1 MSYTLI
7 TFGHII
13 ILFLTLYSTTI
24 QALQKIE
31 QFNKYIVLTSAQH
44 VIVSQSDSNLILNI
58 TTTNDNYYEL
68 RLHKEE
74 NSFNFEMD
82 YYVGFV
88 VTRNRDMKEG
98 HAYGVLNEKG
108 FFRGT
113 FEVNDDK
120 YYIEDAKRYLDN
132 VGKDVVGFLYKSSD
146 VHNIENELNDEFKMD
161 RPPSEVSTR
170 FGDQFI
176 ENGPYCVLNIEV
188 DKSLYYSF
196 DRNIQDIKQFV
207 FMTVM
212 GTNKIY
218 READLVTIDGHPIQ
232 FVVGR
237 LQVNT
242 PQSCNSTG
250 RRSYRCSNE
259 KSSVE
264 PKIFI
269 EDFSFAPAPHT
280 DYCLSYVFS
289 AQNFG
294 ATLGIAYVGGVCE
307 PQIIDGDRN
316 YNVGFI
322 TTGGFRTQ
330 YQTELTLAH
339 EFGHSLGS
347 AHDSFG
353 DGCLDPQYMEY
364 PGYNLMSPIAPKV
377 EKKNSRRFSPCS
389 KKEIDQV
396 LMEMKHSVRRNCL
409 VKEPAPLIT
418 SIEEQKE
425 ERGGAAG
432 PSSSVILSIFMCG
445 ILLTSCS
452 VIY

>member
-44 VIVSQSDSNLILNI
+44 VIVSQSD
-58 TTTNDNYYEL
+58 
-68 RLHKEE
+68 KE

-218 READLVTIDGHPIQ
+218 READLVTIDE
-232 FVVGR
+232 GR
-237 LQVNT
+237 TGARMKN
-242 PQSCNSTG
+242 PQLNQRYSL
-250 RRSYRCSNE
+250 R
-259 KSSVE
+259 
-264 PKIFI
+264 I
-269 EDFSFAPAPHT
+269 FSFAPAPHT